1 MLSAARPI
9 ARATGAP
16 STPRPTASPGG
27 PLNLTPERVSMRVFL
42 RSKLHHLTVTEANLE
57 YVGSVTLDEDLM
69 DAADIR
75 EFEKVMIVDNT
86 NGARLET
93 YAIPGPR
100 GSGVVCINGAAAHLI
115 AEGDQVILMTFEVT
129 EQPIVPRVIL
139 LDGQNRIARRLDD
152 PALQGSKTYEE
163 LLRKR

>member
-1 MLSAARPI
+1 
-9 ARATGAP
+9 
-16 STPRPTASPGG
+16 
-27 PLNLTPERVSMRVFL
+27 
-42 RSKLHHLTVTEANLE
+42 
-57 YVGSVTLDEDLM
+57 
-69 DAADIR
+69 
-75 EFEKVMIVDNT
+75 
-86 NGARLET
+86 
-93 YAIPGPR
+93 
-100 GSGVVCINGAAAHLI
+100 VVCINGAAAHLI